1 MHSKTRFYLL
11 VTAQSNAFS
20 SLFLRNNSD
29 SSSLLHHLFLEF
41 ISDKVNTRIKF
52 CYLFFCCDSP
62 FNPAAAAAAAEA
74 AAASYF
80 HYFYSGPDHVLS
92 VENIPLS
99 IHGFQL
105 KIVFRINIVLLNVIY
120 FVFSTPLSVNHCYIV
135 CKLKMILILFRCVQK
150 GIYVSF
156 RNVWNRGL
164 D

>member
-29 SSSLLHHLFLEF
+29 SSSLQHHLFLEF

-52 CYLFFCCDSP
+52 CYLFFCCPNP
-62 FNPAAAAAAAEA
+62 FNPAAAAAAAVAAEA
-74 AAASYF
+74 AAASCF

-92 VENIPLS
+92 AENIPLS

-105 KIVFRINIVLLNVIY
+105 KIVFRINIVLLN
-120 FVFSTPLSVNHCYIV
+120 L
-135 CKLKMILILFRCVQK
+135 
-150 GIYVSF
+150 
-156 RNVWNRGL
+156 
-164 D
+164 